1 MAEGREVE
9 LLSVAL
15 DFQGSDVVKPYV
27 QEANTSFS
35 TVVDSENVLGRVC
48 GFKAV
53 PNGYFLEPGLK
64 VSQSIKGKFDIRNP
78 EILRRTIEWI
88 GSPTVTNSEPYNVV
102 DEKMTPDVERLF
114 ESGLKLYRE
123 GNEQEGITE
132 WQKLIAVDPNNYI
145 VRKQVWAIMY
155 PDKFYDGEVDF
166 EWQRRQMKYESS
178 A

>member
-78 EILRRTIEWI
+78 EILRKTIEWI
-88 GSPTVTNSEPYNVV
+88 GSPTVSNRGPYNPV
-102 DEKMTPDVERLF
+102 DEKMTPDVVI
-114 ESGLKLYRE
+114 
-123 GNEQEGITE
+123 Q
-132 WQKLIAVDPNNYI
+132 
-145 VRKQVWAIMY
+145 
-155 PDKFYDGEVDF
+155 
-166 EWQRRQMKYESS
+166 
-178 A
+178 